1 MTIARLTSL
10 NSTLLVID
18 VQDKLL
24 VKMPDAPALI
34 RDVAFLID
42 AARLLEVPVKATEQ
56 YPKGLGPTNAEL
68 TRRLMPDLPSKVTFS
83 CCGAPGL
90 LAGLQTSNRPNVVL
104 AGMETHVCVMQ
115 TALDLL
121 DKGLTVFLP
130 VDARTGSIEAGP
142 RCRSATSGKAGAVLT
157 SAEATA
163 FEWLRTRRSSAF
175 QDDQQDDPGTHGD
188 HDPSVDITMR
198 AIVDDFV
205 RIRLAV
211 LCCPRQQF
219 SPGRIDAQS

>member
-1 MTIARLTSL
+1 MTIARLTPF

-42 AARLLEVPVKATEQ
+42 AARLLGVPVRATEQ

-68 TRRLMPDLPSKVTFS
+68 TRRLPPDMPSKVAFS

-90 LAGLQTSNRPNVVL
+90 LAELQASNRPIVVL

-130 VDARTGSIEAGP
+130 VDALQA
-142 RCRSATSGKAGAVLT
+142 RSRLDHDVALRRLEKAGAVLT

-163 FEWLRTRRSSAF
+163 FEWLQSADHPQFKTISKMIQERMAALTRQA
-175 QDDQQDDPGTHGD
+175 T
-188 HDPSVDITMR
+188 
-198 AIVDDFV
+198 
-205 RIRLAV
+205 
-211 LCCPRQQF
+211 
-219 SPGRIDAQS
+219 